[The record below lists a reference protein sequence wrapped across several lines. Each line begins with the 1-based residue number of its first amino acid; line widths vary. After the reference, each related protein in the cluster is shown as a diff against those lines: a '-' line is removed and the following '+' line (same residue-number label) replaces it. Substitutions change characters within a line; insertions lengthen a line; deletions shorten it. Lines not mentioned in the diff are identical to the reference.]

1 MILVGKGRPGHPEG
15 IPRESGDDPELHN
28 ELNNNEMVFPARAG
42 MIRTCGV
49 QCSGI
54 RSIPRESGDDPRDQ
68 STLKAH
74 KPYSPR
80 ERG

>member
-42 MIRTCGV
+42 MIRTSSSPR
-49 QCSGI
+49 SGAS
-54 RSIPRESGDDPRDQ
+54 SIPRESGDDPNMWGAMFWH
-68 STLKAH
+68 SE
-74 KPYSPR
+74 YSPR